1 MAVEA
6 SNVKEIVDDLLKECG
21 FISSLHCEKAG
32 HHWDQ
37 QLGPDPMVK
46 AVITGFVYLGQ
57 IVDKRLATLIEADK
71 GERPYEK
78 PSPGFRD

>member
-6 SNVKEIVDDLLKECG
+6 SNIKDIVYELLKECG
-21 FISSLHCEKAG
+21 FISSLHCEKG
-32 HHWDQ
+32 DHKWDQ

-46 AVITGFVYLGQ
+46 AIITGFVYLGQ
-57 IVDKRLATLIEADK
+57 ILDKRLATLIDAYK
-71 GERPYEK
+71 GERPYKK